1 MSEAA
6 ELKVLGGVGLQRGG
20 EALPLGGPKAEL
32 LLSILVA
39 HSGSFIAT
47 DRLVEAL
54 WHDEPPR
61 SAVATVQSLVSR
73 LRAVLDPDFAIAFGS
88 GGYRLEVLEGQID
101 AARFEALVT
110 RARTTGDDTAVAVL
124 DSALRLW
131 SGPAFG
137 TYADEADIQAEAL
150 RLEELRLVATDD
162 WAEARMA
169 TDDPASMVSE
179 LESLVT
185 RHPLRE
191 CYWRLL
197 MLALYRTGRQ
207 AEALR
212 RASELRGI
220 LRTEVGLD
228 PSPTACELEARIL
241 ADDPELLAESQPSH
255 WRAASPG
262 GPRALQGA
270 TSFVG
275 RDPDVAALS
284 AAIDQQPLITITGP
298 GGVGKTRLALC
309 VAAAVMEDFDD
320 GVVVVELAAL
330 RDPSDTAQ
338 VIAQALDIQQ
348 RQHRTIE
355 ATLAEYLAPART
367 LLVLDNCEHVT
378 ETLAPLVDHLRSS
391 CAGLRILATSRHS
404 LNLAGEF
411 IEVLAPLSIPSRGA
425 DIDEI
430 RSAAAVKLFVA
441 RAAAT
446 VPGFGLTE
454 DNAEAIANICRR
466 LDGLPLALEL
476 AAARLRTMGIASVSA
491 GLNRR
496 IELLGQTQRGAD
508 GRQRTLHDLVK
519 WSYDLLTIEE
529 RHVFEQLA
537 VFAGGF
543 DLPAAE
549 AVCILADKETSV
561 VGHVS
566 SLVDKSMVVLSDR
579 ETSRYQILE
588 PLREFGLDRLRI
600 RDAVD
605 ATEDRHL
612 RWFVDRAEHA
622 AIGLDSPT
630 EATWSTELHSD
641 FGNYRAAHLTAVR
654 RGDADG
660 ALRLVNALREFS
672 FRRVNYEIVS
682 WADRSVAIDD
692 AADHPEYATALA
704 VSAYG
709 AFVRGDRQLAIDLA
723 EQALSFSNLQLSE
736 TGLPERVLGN
746 VYFYLKQYDEA
757 FRWMDRMLLSAR
769 RAESSARITHG
780 LYMESIAYTTTGDGI
795 RGAVLAGEA
804 KAASDAIG
812 SPTSVAMADFAL
824 GLALEITEPDE
835 ALALLRRASLTA
847 SEAGNR
853 WIEAFAL
860 TEVHSLEAQRGDL
873 LVALAGYSHVVDLW
887 FRGGDWANQWLSL
900 RRVLG
905 ILIELGEH
913 VAAAVLHGALT
924 AVGAAQAMP
933 IGPVASE
940 HLSESADDVR
950 SFLGPTEFADAVRH
964 GASMK
969 DREIIDF
976 VQQQIASLTDN
987 PNRLDRKP

>member
-1 MSEAA
+1 MSDAA
-6 ELKVLGGVGLQRGG
+6 ELKVLGGVELHRGG

-32 LLSILVA
+32 VLSILVA
-39 HSGSFIAT
+39 HREGFVAT
-47 DRLVEAL
+47 DRLVGAL
-54 WHDEPPR
+54 WHDEPPK

-73 LRAVLDPDFAIAFGS
+73 LRAVLDPDFTIAFGS
-88 GGYRLEVLEGQID
+88 GGYRLEVADGAID
-101 AARFEALVT
+101 AARFEALLT
-110 RARTTGDDTAVAVL
+110 RARTGGDDTAIAIL
-124 DSALRLW
+124 DSALSLW
-131 SGPAFG
+131 HGPAFG
-137 TYADEADIQAEAL
+137 SYADEADVHGEAL
-150 RLEELRLVATDD
+150 RLDELRLVATDE

-169 TDDPASMVSE
+169 NSDPASMVSE

-212 RASELRGI
+212 RASELRAI
-220 LRTEVGLD
+220 LRADVGLD
-228 PSPTACELEARIL
+228 PSPTARKLEAQIL
-241 ADDPELLAESQPSH
+241 ADDPALLAEPEPRRPATSV
-255 WRAASPG
+255 A
-262 GPRALQGA
+262 GPHALRGA
-270 TSFVG
+270 TSFFG
-275 RDPDVAALS
+275 RDTDVAALS
-284 AAIDQQPLITITGP
+284 EAIDHQSLITITGP
-298 GGVGKTRLALC
+298 GGVGKTRLALR
-309 VAAAVMEDFDD
+309 VAAGVMDDFAD

-330 RDPSDTAQ
+330 REPSGAAQ
-338 VIAQALDIQQ
+338 LIAQALDIQQ

-355 ATLAEYLAPART
+355 ATLADYLAPART

-378 ETLAPLVDHLRSS
+378 ETLAPLVDQLRSS
-391 CAGLRILATSRHS
+391 CPGLRVLATSRHS
-404 LNLAGEF
+404 LGLAGEY
-411 IEVLAPLSIPSRGA
+411 IEALAPLSIPSPEAAG
-425 DIDEI
+425 IDEI
-430 RSAAAVKLFVA
+430 RSAAAVELFVA

-446 VPGFGLTE
+446 VPGFELTE
-454 DNAEAIANICRR
+454 DNAEAIADICRR
-466 LDGLPLALEL
+466 LDGLPLAIEL
-476 AAARLRTMGIASVSA
+476 AAARLRTMGIVSVSA
-491 GLNRR
+491 GLNHR

-508 GRQRTLHDLVK
+508 GRQRTLHELVK
-519 WSYDLLTIEE
+519 WSYDLLTLEE

-543 DLPAAE
+543 GLPAAE
-549 AVCILADKETSV
+549 AVCTLADEEVSV

-579 ETSRYQILE
+579 ETSRYQLLE
-588 PLREFGLDRLRI
+588 PLREFGLDHLRI
-600 RDAVD
+600 RDEVE
-605 ATEDRHL
+605 ATEERHL
-612 RWFVDRAEHA
+612 RWFVDRAEDA

-630 EATWSTELHSD
+630 EAEWSRELVSD
-641 FGNYRAAHLTAVR
+641 FGNYRAAHLAAVW

-660 ALRLVNALREFS
+660 ALRLVHALREFS
-672 FRRVNYEIVS
+672 FRRVNYEIVA
-682 WADRSVAIDD
+682 WADRSVAIDG
-692 AADHPEYATALA
+692 AADHPEYATAVA

-723 EQALSFSNLQLSE
+723 EQALSSAENSELSE

-746 VYFYLKQYDEA
+746 VHFYLKQYDEA

-769 RAESSARITHG
+769 RAGSNARITHG
-780 LYMESIAYTTTGDGI
+780 LYMKSVAYTTTGDGI
-795 RGAVLAGEA
+795 RGAVLAGGA
-804 KAASDAIG
+804 KAASNATG

-835 ALALLRRASLTA
+835 ALALLRGAGLTA

-860 TEVHSLEAQRGDL
+860 TEVHSLEAKRGDL
-873 LVALAGYSHVVDLW
+873 LLALAGYFRVIDLW

-905 ILIELGEH
+905 ILVELEEH

-940 HLSESADDVR
+940 YLSESVDDVE
-950 SFLGPTEFADAVRH
+950 SFLGPADFADAVRR

-987 PNRLDRKP
+987 AVS

>member
-6 ELKVLGGVGLQRGG
+6 ELKVLGGVGLHRGG

-32 LLSILVA
+32 VLSILIA
-39 HSGSFIAT
+39 HRGSFIAT

-54 WHDEPPR
+54 WHGEPPK

-73 LRAVLDPDFAIAFGS
+73 LRAVLDPDFTIAFGS
-88 GGYRLEVLEGQID
+88 GGYRLEVLDGEID
-101 AARFEALVT
+101 AARFEALLT
-110 RARTTGDDTAVAVL
+110 RARTGGEDTAIAIL
-124 DSALRLW
+124 DSALGLW
-131 SGPAFG
+131 HGPAFG
-137 TYADEADIQAEAL
+137 TYADEADIHGEAL
-150 RLEELRLVATDD
+150 RLDELRLVATDE

-169 TDDPASMVSE
+169 NGDHASMVSE

-212 RASELRGI
+212 RASELRAI
-220 LRTEVGLD
+220 LRAEVGLD
-228 PSPTACELEARIL
+228 PSPTTWELEAQIL
-241 ADDPELLAESQPSH
+241 ADDPALLAKSEPSRR
-255 WRAASPG
+255 RAASLG

-284 AAIDQQPLITITGP
+284 EAIDQQPLITITGP
-298 GGVGKTRLALC
+298 GGVGKTRLALR
-309 VAAAVMEDFDD
+309 VAAAVMDDFDD

-330 RDPSDTAQ
+330 RDPSGTAQ

-391 CAGLRILATSRHS
+391 CPGLRILATSRHS
-404 LNLAGEF
+404 LSLAGEY
-411 IEVLAPLSIPSRGA
+411 IEVLAPLSIPSPEA
-425 DIDEI
+425 EIDEI
-430 RSAAAVKLFVA
+430 GSAAAVELFVA

-476 AAARLRTMGIASVSA
+476 AAARLRTMGIVSVSA
-491 GLNRR
+491 GLNHR

-519 WSYDLLTIEE
+519 WSYDLLTLEE

-549 AVCILADKETSV
+549 AVCILADEEMSV

-579 ETSRYQILE
+579 ETSRYQLLE
-588 PLREFGLDRLRI
+588 PLREFGLDHLRI
-600 RDAVD
+600 RDAVA

-630 EATWSTELHSD
+630 EATWSSELLSD

-682 WADRSVAIDD
+682 WADRSVAINA

-723 EQALSFSNLQLSE
+723 EQALSFSENSELSE

-769 RAESSARITHG
+769 RADSSARITHG

-804 KAASDAIG
+804 KAASDATG

-835 ALALLRRASLTA
+835 ALALLRGASLTA

-860 TEVHSLEAQRGDL
+860 TEVHSLEAKRGDL

-905 ILIELGEH
+905 ILVELEEH

-940 HLSESADDVR
+940 HLSESVDDVG
-950 SFLGPTEFADAVRH
+950 SFLGPTEFADAVRR

-987 PNRLDRKP
+987 PNR